1 VPAVSDSKKE
11 TEQHRMAKSSESPK
25 DERPSTYF
33 VQDRRSKEEFTRVTI
48 QDQMLTTSMGGVL
61 PEQTNP
67 AVFHRILDV
76 GCATGG
82 WAIEAAKTYPTMSL
96 VGIDI
101 SEKMIDYARV
111 RASAELVADRVSFH
125 IMDALS
131 TLEFPSA
138 SFDLVNMRLGVSFVR
153 TWDWPKLLS
162 EFQRVTRPGCIVRL
176 TEAEVAEND
185 CSPALTHL
193 HHVLRQA
200 FHNAGNFFTP
210 QNDGLTSQ
218 LVSLLTRYG
227 LENVQMCMYSLVY
240 RAGTSEGQRFA
251 EDMQHLY
258 RTLRPFLQKWTR
270 IPDDYDAIYRQAL
283 VEMQRPDFVATWRFL
298 TAWGSVK
305 AD

>member
-1 VPAVSDSKKE
+1 
-11 TEQHRMAKSSESPK
+11 MAKSPEPPK
-25 DERPSTYF
+25 NERPSTYF
-33 VQDRRSKEEFTRVTI
+33 VQDRRNKEEFTRVTI
-48 QDQMLTTSMGGVL
+48 QDQMLTSSMGGVL
-61 PEQTNP
+61 PEQADPTI
-67 AVFHRILDV
+67 FHRVLDV

-101 SEKMIDYARV
+101 SEKMIDYARA
-111 RASAELVADRVSFH
+111 RANAEHVADCVSFH

-131 TLEFPSA
+131 PLEFPSA
-138 SFDLVNMRLGVSFVR
+138 SFDLVNLRLGVSYVR
-153 TWDWPKLLS
+153 TWDWPRLLG
-162 EFQRVTRPGCIVRL
+162 EFQRVTRPGGIVRL
-176 TEAEVAEND
+176 TEGEVAEND
-185 CSPALTHL
+185 CSPALTRL
-193 HHVLRQA
+193 HHLLRQA
-200 FHNAGNFFTP
+200 FHNAGNFFKP
-210 QNDGLTSQ
+210 QNDGLTSE

-227 LENVQMCMYSLVY
+227 LQNVQTSLHSLVY
-240 RAGTSEGQRFA
+240 RAGTPEGQHFA

-283 VEMQRPDFVATWRFL
+283 VEMEQPDFVATWRFL